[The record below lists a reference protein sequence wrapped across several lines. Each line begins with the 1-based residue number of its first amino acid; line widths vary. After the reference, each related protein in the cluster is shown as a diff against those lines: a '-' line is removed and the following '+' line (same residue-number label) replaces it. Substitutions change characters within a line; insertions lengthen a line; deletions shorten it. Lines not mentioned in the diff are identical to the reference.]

1 MAELD
6 NASKTFVV
14 VVDEPLKLRRPI
26 ACLADRQR
34 RRPAGRRRWL
44 RVPTPRVERV
54 RTVAVVTLR
63 AGRGAEEDH
72 AVGLD
77 GDASAVR
84 VCVRQERVDL
94 GGLRRQLGRGQSVV
108 AVDEQHRLR
117 QVDAPT
123 PTLDLLLEHGEPRG
137 DGLQRAHKAG
147 VVDVRTD
154 GEASSRLLAVRVESL
169 HPSHLALCRDEARL
183 KQYAGQGR

>member
-1 MAELD
+1 MP
-6 NASKTFVV
+6 SVSTGM
-14 VVDEPLKLRRPI
+14 RRPF
-26 ACLADRQR
+26 
-34 RRPAGRRRWL
+34 
-44 RVPTPRVERV
+44 
-54 RTVAVVTLR
+54 
-63 AGRGAEEDH
+63 
-72 AVGLD
+72 
-77 GDASAVR
+77 ASAYGKSVSIS
-84 VCVRQERVDL
+84 VACAVSSAV
-94 GGLRRQLGRGQSVV
+94 GQSVV

-123 PTLDLLLEHGEPRG
+123 PTLDLFLEHGEPRG

-154 GEASSRLLAVRVESL
+154 GEASGRLLAVRVESL